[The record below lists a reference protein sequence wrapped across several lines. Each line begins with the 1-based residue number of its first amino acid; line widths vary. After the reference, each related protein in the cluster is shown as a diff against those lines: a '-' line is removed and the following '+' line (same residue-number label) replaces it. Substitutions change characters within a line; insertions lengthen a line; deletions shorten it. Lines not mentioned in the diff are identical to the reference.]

1 MNLGNIIN
9 EEGFIVEVVAYNN
22 NSIYM
27 YELQKGEMLIKDEIP
42 AGMLK
47 PRWSGKIWIE
57 GATKEE
63 LNKHN
68 KELEEEKKKQEELEQ
83 KELNKED
90 EMANYILELEARLSA
105 LEMEGK

>member
-1 MNLGNIIN
+1 MKIGKIIN
-9 EEGFIVEVVAYNN
+9 SDGYIVETVAYTKG
-22 NSIYM
+22 SIYM

-42 AGMLK
+42 AEMLK
-47 PRWSGKIWIE
+47 PRWNGENWIE

-90 EMANYILELEARLSA
+90 EMANYTLELEARLSV